1 MVDIDKVLK
10 NTVKK
15 GTVKIGAKETKSL
28 INNESAKLVV
38 IAKNCPYY
46 LEINKLAKKK
56 KIPIYNYDSNSI
68 DLGYTCGKAFAVSV
82 FAVLDDGGSNI
93 LNYVKKGS

>member
-1 MVDIDKVLK
+1 MVDIDKILK

-15 GTVKIGAKETKSL
+15 GMVKIGTKETKSV
-28 INNESAKLVV
+28 IKNGSAKLVV
-38 IAKNCPYY
+38 MAKNCPYY
-46 LEINKLAKKK
+46 LEINELAKKK
-56 KIPIYNYDSNSI
+56 KIPVYNPDSSSI

-93 LNYVKKGS
+93 LNFVKKR

>member
-15 GTVKIGAKETKSL
+15 GKVKIGTKETKSV
-28 INNESAKLVV
+28 INNGSAKLIVM
-38 IAKNCPYY
+38 ANNCPYSP
-46 LEINKLAKKK
+46 EINKLAKKK
-56 KIPIYNYDSNSI
+56 NIPVYNCDSSSI

-82 FAVLDDGGSNI
+82 FAVMDDGGSNI
-93 LNYVKKGS
+93 LNLVKKG

>member
-10 NTVKK
+10 TTVKK
-15 GTVKIGAKETKSL
+15 GKVKIGTKETKSV
-28 INNESAKLVV
+28 IKNGSAKLIVL
-38 IAKNCPYY
+38 AKNCSHSS
-46 LEINKLAKKK
+46 EINELSKKK
-56 KIPIYNYDSNSI
+56 KIPVYNCNSNSI

-93 LNYVKKGS
+93 QNLVKKG

>member
-1 MVDIDKVLK
+1 MVDVDKVLK

-15 GTVKIGAKETKSL
+15 GKVKIGAKQAKQAVKDG
-28 INNESAKLVV
+28 NAKLVV
-38 IAKNCPYY
+38 MSNNCPYSI
-46 LEINKLAKKK
+46 EIVELAKKK
-56 KIPIYNYDSNSI
+56 KIPVYNSPSNSI

-93 LNYVKKGS
+93 LNLVKK

>member
-15 GTVKIGAKETKSL
+15 GKVKIGTKETKSS
-28 INNESAKLVV
+28 INDGSAKLV
-38 IAKNCPYY
+38 IMAKNFPYFVD
-46 LEINKLAKKK
+46 IDKLAKKK
-56 KIPIYNYDSNSI
+56 KIPVYNFNSNAI

-82 FAVLDDGGSNI
+82 FTVIDDGGSNI
-93 LNYVKKGS
+93 LNHIKKR